1 MYTRTLYS
9 SANNLHPHYTTRPLP
24 TLLQQYL
31 NSTTPRDI
39 GPRDS
44 DSKPRDLYSISVQ
57 CSQIPADLPGEVKRV
72 ASEGHQISGL
82 SAEQLYETVVK
93 LRGGGEGV
101 KRSVTDVSLTSS
113 LQDLSSA
120 YHKLR
125 GIS

>member
-9 SANNLHPHYTTRPLP
+9 STNYPHPHYTTRPLP
-24 TLLQQYL
+24 TLLQQYI

-39 GPRDS
+39 GSRDS

-57 CSQIPADLPGEVKRV
+57 CSQIPADLPGEVKRE
-72 ASEGHQISGL
+72 AAEGHQISGL

-93 LRGGGEGV
+93 LRGVWE
-101 KRSVTDVSLTSS
+101 KKSVTDVSLTSS

>member
-1 MYTRTLYS
+1 MYTTTLYS
-9 SANNLHPHYTTRPLP
+9 SASNPHPHYTTRPLP
-24 TLLQQYL
+24 TLLQQYI

-39 GPRDS
+39 APRDS

-57 CSQIPADLPGEVKRV
+57 CSQLPADLPGEVKRE
-72 ASEGHQISGL
+72 AGKGHQISGL

-93 LRGGGEGV
+93 LRGVRE
-101 KRSVTDVSLTSS
+101 KRRSVTDVSLTSS

-125 GIS
+125 GIY